1 GGLRMSEQLGLPRAN
16 VDVDGNYLTVNQR
29 ADRWREIGRVKTKKS
44 ERVVPLPARAIAAIK
59 TWMSRARR
67 SDQDLLFPNVKGKVD
82 FYQNVYRRLWLR
94 VMRLAGLV
102 KKATK
107 VDGQGREKVEIK
119 PNFGMH
125 ALRHAA
131 VSLWIEQGA
140 NALLVRKWAGH
151 SSVKFTLDVYGHLWS
166 DPEADARI
174 VEGAAQSLAADD
186 ISPPSD
192 PE

>member
-1 GGLRMSEQLGLPRAN
+1 
-16 VDVDGNYLTVNQR
+16 
-29 ADRWREIGRVKTKKS
+29 
-44 ERVVPLPARAIAAIK
+44 
-59 TWMSRARR
+59 
-67 SDQDLLFPNVKGKVD
+67 
-82 FYQNVYRRLWLR
+82 
-94 VMRLAGLV
+94 
-102 KKATK
+102 
-107 VDGQGREKVEIK
+107 VEIK
-119 PNFGMH
+119 PDFGMH

-166 DPEADARI
+166 DPEGDARI
-174 VEGAAQSLAADD
+174 AEGAAQSFAADD